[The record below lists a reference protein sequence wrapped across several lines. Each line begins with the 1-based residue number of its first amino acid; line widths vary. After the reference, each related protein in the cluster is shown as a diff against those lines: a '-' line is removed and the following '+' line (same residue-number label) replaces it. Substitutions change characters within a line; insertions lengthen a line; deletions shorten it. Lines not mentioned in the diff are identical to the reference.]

1 MCCNIPKTF
10 LCSFPTTFPNNFLF
24 YVICFSRVI
33 ILSSHQIFCRKQ
45 KSKIYTSFF
54 LLWDCL
60 YKKMQNEKT
69 HSHTFVWCSMKET
82 KWKLKFIV
90 SNVVLWPK
98 YINANGKRCGCR
110 FRVED
115 KTPFFFHLYIY
126 SNLSFLNSSISRWF
140 LNTFF
145 DLSTNQP
152 RKKSRRTKSFF
163 SPLRWS
169 MQKRTF
175 NCLLYHSFFS
185 SLFFLPLFNL

>member
-1 MCCNIPKTF
+1 
-10 LCSFPTTFPNNFLF
+10 
-24 YVICFSRVI
+24 
-33 ILSSHQIFCRKQ
+33 
-45 KSKIYTSFF
+45 
-54 LLWDCL
+54 
-60 YKKMQNEKT
+60 MQNEKT

-185 SLFFLPLFNL
+185 SLFFYLFSIFTNLVQLSSRYYSSTIIRERWGQYTFILSHRCLIFILWNRQSNEIGYFRVSLRFCILNWIPI